1 MPIFEYKAY
10 AAGGSIQSGVIDAD
24 TSREARTRLR
34 KDNLLVK
41 EIKELRG
48 GKSPGASKPGAKP
61 GGKLA
66 WVQQKLHER
75 QRSAGPSA
83 RNLDVLTAATRQM
96 GTLLGS
102 GIPLTETL
110 KAMIEQAESRS
121 VETMFRE
128 IRERVNQGTA
138 LAEALSEHPYMFGE
152 LYVNMVRAG
161 EATGNV
167 DVVLRRLADY
177 LQSQRT
183 LRRKVVSALTYPA
196 LMIGIGMIVVSIL
209 MTVVVPKIS
218 SMLTDMNQ
226 TLPTPTRILILISDL
241 F

>member
-10 AAGGSIQSGVIDAD
+10 APGGSIQSGVIDAD

-41 EIKELRG
+41 EIKELS
-48 GKSPGASKPGAKP
+48 GKSTTSRPGSGVAARLKQFARN
-61 GGKLA
+61 
-66 WVQQKLHER
+66 R
-75 QRSAGPSA
+75 QRASGPSS

-110 KAMIEQAESRS
+110 KAMIEQAESRT

-128 IRERVNQGTA
+128 IRERVNQGTSLADA
-138 LAEALSEHPYMFGE
+138 LGEHPYMFGE

-209 MTVVVPKIS
+209 TAAGV
-218 SMLTDMNQ
+218 
-226 TLPTPTRILILISDL
+226 
-241 F
+241 